1 MDKSNGAFPVL
12 DASLRSLPY
21 FDGPCFSMF
30 LGQLT
35 RLQFGSGSV
44 TVCLSFRMPPLPP
57 CLSLPL
63 CSVSAVTPR
72 YRRKSSPNELGS
84 DRALYKVLTDV
95 PSVI

>member
-12 DASLRSLPY
+12 DASLRALPY

-57 CLSLPL
+57 SLPVSLCLSAPCRPL
-63 CSVSAVTPR
+63 
-72 YRRKSSPNELGS
+72 RRAIVESQARMNLVRTARSTKF
-84 DRALYKVLTDV
+84 
-95 PSVI
+95 